1 MAAEHRFQVR
11 DKVRVAARL
20 SANPVEAFMD
30 VVTSIDVQHR
40 GEVWEVVRLLPADQS
55 GFQYQIRAEGGLVRV
70 VHEAELISAELS
82 PSNSDWIALDGD
94 RSIGRVYQI
103 TAGPESGLWFWT
115 MTATRPGVS
124 RSGTNG
130 RAQTRGEAGRC
141 VVAAYERVIAAAASY
156 QRQPSDLSGDQ
167 ELS

>member
-1 MAAEHRFQVR
+1 MSSVLIRGRDTWKTPPGPIPGLKVG

-70 VHEAELISAELS
+70 VHEAELISAE
-82 PSNSDWIALDGD
+82 
-94 RSIGRVYQI
+94 
-103 TAGPESGLWFWT
+103 
-115 MTATRPGVS
+115 
-124 RSGTNG
+124 
-130 RAQTRGEAGRC
+130 
-141 VVAAYERVIAAAASY
+141 
-156 QRQPSDLSGDQ
+156 
-167 ELS
+167 